1 MVGTAALAAE
11 AVSASREESEKNMGT
26 RLYVGNLPF
35 DVDETQLRGLFEKD
49 GRQVT
54 EVKIIMDRDTGRPRG
69 FAFVEMGSQADA
81 SSAISALNGPR
92 RRADRERS
100 PRVLV
105 NRGGG
110 PFAGADWAAAVLLR
124 LSASSPSLRVPRR
137 CRGT

>member
-1 MVGTAALAAE
+1 MTGGIRRAGNERSTQ
-11 AVSASREESEKNMGT
+11 ESEKTMGT

-35 DVDETQLRGLFEKD
+35 DVNEAQLRGLFERD

-81 SSAISALNGPR
+81 SGAISALNGTEVGG
-92 RRADRERS
+92 RALTVNEARDS
-100 PRVLV
+100 GS

-110 PFAGADWAAAVLLR
+110 GFG
-124 LSASSPSLRVPRR
+124 
-137 CRGT
+137 RGRQGGGGRGRY